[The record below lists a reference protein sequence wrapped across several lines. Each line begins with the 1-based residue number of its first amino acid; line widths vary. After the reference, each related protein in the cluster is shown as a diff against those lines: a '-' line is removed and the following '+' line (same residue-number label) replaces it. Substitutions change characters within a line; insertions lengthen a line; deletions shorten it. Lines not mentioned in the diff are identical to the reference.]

1 MATHERSEA
10 THERSEATHERSEA
24 TRAIVLVGLCSY
36 VLLSAPAWAQ
46 DKLSPS
52 DTIALKE
59 YLSQVITERDRQ
71 YAQRFEA
78 QQKAVDA
85 ALVAQDKATSAA
97 FAAAKEAVAAA
108 LAAQERAT
116 NAAFTA
122 ANSAVSKAETAN
134 EKRLD
139 SVNEFRS
146 QLKDQASNFVT
157 RTELLSTIVGFGGLL
172 LAILTFARYRT
183 IHSPEVSNA
192 NQR

>member
-1 MATHERSEA
+1 MTEGVSISMRL
-10 THERSEATHERSEA
+10 
-24 TRAIVLVGLCSY
+24 VLAAA
-36 VLLSAPAWAQ
+36 LLLWVTPAWAQ
-46 DKLSPS
+46 TQQPPVSDKYQYQGQHDMQQVPARLTLAEQIVS
-52 DTIALKE
+52 LKE
-59 YLSQVITERDRQ
+59 YIYQIISERDRQ

-122 ANSAVSKAETAN
+122 ANSAVTKAEMAN

-139 SVNEFRS
+139 NVNEFRG
-146 QLKDQASNFVT
+146 QLKDQAAGFVT
-157 RTELLSTIVGFGGLL
+157 RAELIATVVGFGGLIIGMITL
-172 LAILTFARYRT
+172 FTRIK
-183 IHSPEVSNA
+183 IGG
-192 NQR
+192 

>member
-1 MATHERSEA
+1 MRKISFSLLLLIPNVSHAQIIAQIPQTQSQVSSQIPQTFSQA
-10 THERSEATHERSEA
+10 DSV
-24 TRAIVLVGLCSY
+24 AI
-36 VLLSAPAWAQ
+36 
-46 DKLSPS
+46 
-52 DTIALKE
+52 KE
-59 YLSQVITERDRQ
+59 YLSQVIAERDRQ

-122 ANSAVSKAETAN
+122 ANSAVTKAEVAN

-139 SVNEFRS
+139 SVNEFRA
-146 QLKDQASNFVT
+146 QLKDQAGNFVT
-157 RTELLSTIVGFGGLL
+157 RMELLSTIVGLGGLI
-172 LAILTFARYRT
+172 LAFLTFIRFKER
-183 IHSPEVSNA
+183 S
-192 NQR
+192 

>member
-1 MATHERSEA
+1 MKREVILSLT
-10 THERSEATHERSEA
+10 
-24 TRAIVLVGLCSY
+24 IVILVGVGKPTY
-36 VLLSAPAWAQ
+36 AQ
-46 DKLSPS
+46 M
-52 DTIALKE
+52 IAQIPQSQLQSQESKILPFDSVAIKE
-59 YLSQVITERDRQ
+59 YLSQVIAERDRQ

-122 ANSAVSKAETAN
+122 ANSAVTKAETAN

-139 SVNEFRS
+139 SVNEFRA
-146 QLKDQASNFVT
+146 QLKDQAGNFVT
-157 RTELLSTIVGFGGLL
+157 RTELLTTIVGIGGL
-172 LAILTFARYRT
+172 IVGFVT
-183 IHSPEVSNA
+183 IFLHSRKI
-192 NQR
+192 NQI